1 MKTNYIILAVMLIIM
16 CSLSFATI
24 PTIRSGSPT
33 EGQTL
38 YSGDLSLVINTTGI
52 GGFKNMTTNIYA
64 NGVLSQSN
72 LSTVQQITLAVP
84 LAYATNQFTNYII
97 NISAT
102 NGTDTWYQTP
112 LTFRTIH
119 SINSNLQG
127 IADVGT
133 GVGDFFWN
141 LISGLFP
148 TIVLLA
154 IIGMIVGVLV
164 IVGVA
169 LKGKLKN
176 GWQK

>member
-1 MKTNYIILAVMLIIM
+1 
-16 CSLSFATI
+16 
-24 PTIRSGSPT
+24 
-33 EGQTL
+33 
-38 YSGDLSLVINTTGI
+38 
-52 GGFKNMTTNIYA
+52 
-64 NGVLSQSN
+64 
-72 LSTVQQITLAVP
+72 
-84 LAYATNQFTNYII
+84 
-97 NISAT
+97 
-102 NGTDTWYQTP
+102 
-112 LTFRTIH
+112 
-119 SINSNLQG
+119 LQG